1 MSKIVAVMC
10 GHGTS
15 SDGSWDCGCSYTT
28 GGKTYTEAALMLP
41 ITKAAVK
48 YLRAQKGITVI
59 SDADSNNN
67 KNMLADVS
75 WANRVGADVYVSIH
89 CDYYKAASGVYPLYV
104 STSGKKLATALN
116 TQVKKVLGMKSRGV
130 GKRTDLYE
138 LNGTDGVAC
147 ILETGAIKAD
157 LSVLKNKSDAY
168 GKAIAK
174 GICNYLGITYKDTS
188 TTTTTKKTTSTTT
201 TKSSRMTK
209 TNLKSLQAWLEVD
222 QCGYISRQDSS
233 CKEYIDGLLDVIN
246 SWTATGNS
254 KTVLKLQ
261 KILGVTADGLIGPK
275 TVKAFQKY
283 LNSKNSAGLTV
294 DGYWGDNTTKAVIK
308 FLETNPAHPTIPTT
322 KKTTT
327 VTTTKTT
334 STNRVNFI
342 NALKEYGAII
352 EKTFTYSRNKASKSW
367 SAAKSTKRTN
377 CATYVGFCL
386 QKIGILKSGKYVY
399 YQGSGKSGLKGN
411 GKSALLKSSKVTVT
425 YPNKVWNACN
435 LVPGDICMF
444 SSGTHTMVY
453 GGKNK
458 SGKPLWY
465 TAGGS
470 DIRAKNVTLV
480 RKTVYEKRK
489 VSCKIHIK

>member
-1 MSKIVAVMC
+1 MSKIVAIMC

-48 YLRAQKGITVI
+48 YLRKQKGLTVI
-59 SDADSNNN
+59 SDADTNNN

-75 WANRVGADVYVSIH
+75 WANKVGADIYVSIH

-104 STSGKKLATALN
+104 SANGKKLATALN
-116 TQVKKVLGMKSRGV
+116 KAIKSDIGMKSRGV
-130 GKRTDLYE
+130 AKRTDLYE

-147 ILETGAIKAD
+147 VLETGAIKAD
-157 LSVLKNKSDAY
+157 LGVLKNKSDVY

-174 GICNYLGITYKDTS
+174 GICNYLGITYKDTTTTTT
-188 TTTTTKKTTSTTT
+188 TTTTTKTTT
-201 TKSSRMTK
+201 TKSTKMTK
-209 TNLKSLQAWLEVD
+209 ANLKDLQDWLEVD
-222 QCGYISRQDSS
+222 KCGYISRQSSS
-233 CKEYIDGLLDVIN
+233 CKEYLYGLLDVIN

-261 KILGVTADGLIGPK
+261 RVLGVTADGLMGPA

-283 LNSKNSAGLTV
+283 LNTKIKAGLTV
-294 DGYWGDNTTKAVIK
+294 DGYWGDNTTKAVIN
-308 FLETNPAHPTIPTT
+308 FLATKPAHPIIATQ
-322 KKTTT
+322 KKTSS
-327 VTTTKTT
+327 VTTTT
-334 STNRVNFI
+334 STNRAKFI
-342 NALKEYGAII
+342 SALKEYGTII
-352 EKTFTYSRNKASKSW
+352 EKTFTYNANKASKSW
-367 SAAKSTKRTN
+367 AAAKKTKRTN

-386 QKIGILKSGKYVY
+386 QKVGILKTGKYVY

-411 GKSALLKSSKVTVT
+411 GKKALLKSSKVTVT
-425 YPNKVWNACN
+425 YPNKIWSACS

-444 SSGTHTMVY
+444 SKGTHTMVY

-458 SGKPLWY
+458 SNKPLWY

-470 DIRAKNVTLV
+470 DIKAKDVTLV
-480 RKTVYEKRK
+480 RKSAYETRK